1 MHRDPWH
8 HVLNDRESH
17 VKRILTRNR
26 RGLESLPR
34 EAMLGIDNVAI
45 QQTVRLAFPLTTF
58 GQPIPGA
65 TKLWQWWGFYCARLA
80 CVVRSQ
86 EFRAGASHILAL
98 GDICVCHEESTLFDD
113 ALVLLRFA
121 VVVLHYR
128 HGFEHVTDIT
138 RVLTAVHP
146 VRVLRQQV
154 CGTRSAIF
162 AMCGSCTEF
171 GARRTLKRVTIFTFI
186 TVTGLSVPDK
196 TVQAFGVA
204 SCAHKSLGIQVD
216 ADVTL

>member
-1 MHRDPWH
+1 MHREPWH
-8 HVLNDRESH
+8 YVLNDRESH
-17 VKRILTRNR
+17 VERILTRNR

-34 EAMLGIDNVAI
+34 EAMLGINNVAI

-58 GQPIPGA
+58 EQPIPGVI
-65 TKLWQWWGFYCARLA
+65 KLWQWWGVYCARLA
-80 CVVRSQ
+80 CVVWSQ

-98 GDICVCHEESTLFDD
+98 SDICVCHEESTLFDD
-113 ALVLLRFA
+113 ALVLLRFDA
-121 VVVLHYR
+121 VVFHCG

-138 RVLTAVHP
+138 RVFTAVHP
-146 VRVLRQQV
+146 VRVLRQV

-162 AMCGSCTEF
+162 AMCGSCAEF

-186 TVTGLSVPDK
+186 TATGLSVPDK
-196 TVQAFGVA
+196 TVQAFDGACCVY
-204 SCAHKSLGIQVD
+204 KSLGIQVD